1 MARMIHCIKLGR
13 EAEGLDFPPYPGEL
27 GKRIYEHVSKE
38 AQPDA
43 RVLAAHLLYLQD
55 ILELPQ
61 INTVYWTLCME
72 IQFYLIFCLLMFR
85 ILFTCPLYS
94 QESMEQSWE
103 TLKQLQV
110 RQEIQVVDMNLKSLK
125 GTLVGVS
132 NEAISLRVENDETIQ
147 RANVLRVSLRE
158 KPNRSR
164 NALIGL
170 GMGAAA
176 GLVAGVVAGDSETR
190 WGRVIILAPIGAAIV
205 SGVGAVL
212 PIRGYRTIYR
222 AKRQ

>member
-1 MARMIHCIKLGR
+1 MKSLPANLEKSKARRK
-13 EAEGLDFPPYPGEL
+13 P
-27 GKRIYEHVSKE
+27 
-38 AQPDA
+38 
-43 RVLAAHLLYLQD
+43 LLSL
-55 ILELPQ
+55 IL
-61 INTVYWTLCME
+61 
-72 IQFYLIFCLLMFR
+72 CLLMFR

-132 NEAISLRVENDETIQ
+132 NEAISLRVENDEIAIQ

-176 GLVAGVVAGDSETR
+176 GLVAIGSLALALQAGGGPASR
-190 WGRVIILAPIGAAIV
+190 GPIGPANFFGHGV
-205 SGVGAVL
+205 SGDRPAPPFSL
-212 PIRGYRTIYR
+212 PWLTGPGRLSMEHCPPICSRRCRMLDKPLPTRLSLAG
-222 AKRQ
+222 

>member
-1 MARMIHCIKLGR
+1 MKSLPANLEKSKARRK
-13 EAEGLDFPPYPGEL
+13 P
-27 GKRIYEHVSKE
+27 
-38 AQPDA
+38 
-43 RVLAAHLLYLQD
+43 LLSL
-55 ILELPQ
+55 IL
-61 INTVYWTLCME
+61 
-72 IQFYLIFCLLMFR
+72 CLLMFR

-103 TLKQLQV
+103 TLRQLQV

-125 GTLVGVS
+125 GTFVGVS
-132 NEAISLRVENDETIQ
+132 KEAISLRVENDEIAIQ
-147 RANVLRVSLRE
+147 RANVLRVSLQE

-176 GLVAGVVAGDSETR
+176 GLVAGVVTGDSETR
-190 WGRVIILAPIGAAIV
+190 WGRAIILTPIGAAIV